1 MRIDRS
7 VIFFCGAV
15 LLVPFYINDYVRVPT
30 DRHRIIGA
38 AREKEIVLKTN
49 TTKDAVTSA
58 AGRKAKSSAPA
69 SPVATEDVAGTA
81 DTGGAKD
88 EGFSA
93 AVRAP
98 GSGASTHPTG

>member
-1 MRIDRS
+1 M
-7 VIFFCGAV
+7 
-15 LLVPFYINDYVRVPT
+15 
-30 DRHRIIGA
+30 
-38 AREKEIVLKTN
+38 KTN

-69 SPVATEDVAGTA
+69 SPVATEDVAGAA